1 MERAERRGIAG
12 RGVRVGLLMACAPV
26 LPWAALA
33 LGVALVEFLRPGG
46 DTRLAARD
54 LRYGGL
60 LTGGSLL
67 AGVLMGLVL
76 AGGLALASRVVTRP
90 WGLTLVSALLG
101 ALVFPAVFAV
111 VAIGTDGAVAQLG
124 TTFLAWPVMTA
135 VAAAHGSDVAGR
147 TRRRPWLWPSG
158 PAQGRGPEPVTAD
171 AAPER
176 PYRVS

>member
-1 MERAERRGIAG
+1 MEPAERRGIVG

-67 AGVLMGLVL
+67 AGAVMGLVL
-76 AGGLALASRVVTRP
+76 AGGLALASRVATRP
-90 WGLTLVSALLG
+90 GGLTLVAALLG
-101 ALVFPAVFAV
+101 ALVFPAVFVV

-135 VAAAHGSDVAGR
+135 VAAAHGADVAGR

-158 PAQGRGPEPVTAD
+158 SAQERRPEPVTAD

-176 PYRVS
+176 PHRAS

>member
-1 MERAERRGIAG
+1 
-12 RGVRVGLLMACAPV
+12 MACAPV

-33 LGVALVEFLRPGG
+33 LGAALVEFLRPGG

-67 AGVLMGLVL
+67 AGVLMGLAL
-76 AGGLALASRVVTRP
+76 AGGLALASRVATRP
-90 WGLTLVSALLG
+90 GALTLVAALLA

-135 VAAAHGSDVAGR
+135 VAAAHGADVAGR
-147 TRRRPWLWPSG
+147 TRRRPWLWPPG
-158 PAQGRGPEPVTAD
+158 PVQGRRPAPVPAD
-171 AAPER
+171 ATPER
-176 PYRVS
+176 PHRAS

>member
-1 MERAERRGIAG
+1 VERADRRGIVG

-46 DTRLAARD
+46 DTPLAARD

-67 AGVLMGLVL
+67 TGVLMGLVL
-76 AGGLALASRVVTRP
+76 AGGLALVSRVVTRP
-90 WGLTLVSALLG
+90 GGLTLVAALLG
-101 ALVFPAVFAV
+101 ALVFPAALVV
-111 VAIGTDGAVAQLG
+111 VAIGTDGAVAQIG
-124 TTFLAWPVMTA
+124 TTFLAWPIMTT
-135 VAAAHGSDVAGR
+135 VAAAHGSDIAGR

-158 PAQGRGPEPVTAD
+158 PAQGRTPAPRMAD

-176 PYRVS
+176 PHRAS

>member
-54 LRYGGL
+54 LCYGGL

-101 ALVFPAVFAV
+101 VLVFPAVFAV

>member
-1 MERAERRGIAG
+1 MERADRRGIVG

-46 DTRLAARD
+46 DTLLAARD

-67 AGVLMGLVL
+67 VGVLMGLVL
-76 AGGLALASRVVTRP
+76 AGGLAVVSRVVTRP
-90 WGLTLVSALLG
+90 GGLTRVAALLG
-101 ALVFPAVFAV
+101 ALVFPAVLVV
-111 VAIGTDGAVAQLG
+111 VAIGTDGAVAQIG
-124 TTFLAWPVMTA
+124 TTFLAWPVMTT
-135 VAAAHGSDVAGR
+135 VAAAHGSDIAGR
-147 TRRRPWLWPSG
+147 TRRRRWLWPSG
-158 PAQGRGPEPVTAD
+158 PAEGRRPAPRMAD

-176 PYRVS
+176 PHRAS

>member
-1 MERAERRGIAG
+1 MERAERRGIVG

-67 AGVLMGLVL
+67 AGAVMGLVL
-76 AGGLALASRVVTRP
+76 AGGLALASRVATRP
-90 WGLTLVSALLG
+90 GGLTLVAALLG
-101 ALVFPAVFAV
+101 ALVFPAVFVV

-124 TTFLAWPVMTA
+124 TTFLAWPVMAA
-135 VAAAHGSDVAGR
+135 VAAAHGADVAGR

-158 PAQGRGPEPVTAD
+158 PAQERRPEPVTAD

-176 PYRVS
+176 PHRAS